1 MFEIFVNA
9 WRLKKQTVKKENT
22 KCPEVFF
29 CWSDFVLK
37 IFCEIKLLFED
48 VFLF

>member
-1 MFEIFVNA
+1 MFKIYVNT
-9 WRLKKQTVKKENT
+9 WRLKKTIKKENT

-37 IFCEIKLLFED
+37 IFCEIKLLIED
-48 VFLF
+48 VFSF